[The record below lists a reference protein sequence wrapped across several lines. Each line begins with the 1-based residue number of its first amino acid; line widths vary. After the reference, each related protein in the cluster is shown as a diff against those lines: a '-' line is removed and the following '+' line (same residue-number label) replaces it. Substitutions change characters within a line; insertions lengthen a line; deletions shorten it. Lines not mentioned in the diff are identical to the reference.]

1 MVEKPLMAFDPNQ
14 PSQSNPPHAGGSDPG
29 IGAQLAA
36 SRPDLL
42 AKVSD
47 AQRVVLEWLLEG
59 LTEPQI
65 AERIG
70 RSRHTVHDHTKAIYA
85 SLGVSSRVHL
95 VMLFS
100 QPRK

>member
-1 MVEKPLMAFDPNQ
+1 MAFDSNQ
-14 PSQSNPPHAGGSDPG
+14 PTQPNPSTSPPG
-29 IGAQLAA
+29 IGGQLAA
-36 SRPDLL
+36 ARPDLL
-42 AKVSD
+42 SKVSD
-47 AQRVVLEWLLEG
+47 AQRIVLEWLLEG

-95 VMLFS
+95 VLLFS

>member
-1 MVEKPLMAFDPNQ
+1 MANDPNQ
-14 PSQSNPPHAGGSDPG
+14 PTQTGPATGGPG

-36 SRPDLL
+36 SRPELL
-42 AKVSD
+42 TKVSE
-47 AQRVVLEWLLEG
+47 AQRVVLEYLLEG

-95 VMLFS
+95 VLLFS